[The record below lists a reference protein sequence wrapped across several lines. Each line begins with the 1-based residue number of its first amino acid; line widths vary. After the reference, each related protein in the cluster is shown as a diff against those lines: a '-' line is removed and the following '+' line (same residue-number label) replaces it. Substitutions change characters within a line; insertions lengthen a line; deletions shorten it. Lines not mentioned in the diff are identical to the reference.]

1 MPRPA
6 IYIERDQVREFINQR
21 SVLITGAGGSIGS
34 ELCRQLAQFEP
45 KQLIMLER
53 NENSLYQTEV
63 ALKRRHPE
71 LKLEALIA
79 SINDAPGLNN
89 LLHKYQP
96 EIIFHAAAYKHVP
109 LMERCPIEAAY
120 NNILGTRNLVKAALK
135 AKTEY
140 FVMISTDKAVNPSS
154 VMGVS
159 KRIAEKY
166 VQACNNHCDTTKF
179 IITRFGN
186 VLGSAGSVI
195 PIFKSQLAQGG
206 PLYVTHPEIERF
218 FMTIPEA
225 VQLVLQAAYMGKG
238 GDIFVLKMGRPV
250 KIRELAEKLILLAG
264 KTPGRDIEIKYIG
277 LREGEKM
284 YEELF
289 NESESSQPSQ
299 HPLIDYAI
307 GQTESKEI
315 WEKNIDEI
323 QAIVHQGDKN
333 ALLLKFKNLINNYS
347 PPK

>member
-1 MPRPA
+1 
-6 IYIERDQVREFINQR
+6 
-21 SVLITGAGGSIGS
+21 
-34 ELCRQLAQFEP
+34 
-45 KQLIMLER
+45 
-53 NENSLYQTEV
+53 
-63 ALKRRHPE
+63 
-71 LKLEALIA
+71 
-79 SINDAPGLNN
+79 
-89 LLHKYQP
+89 
-96 EIIFHAAAYKHVP
+96 
-109 LMERCPIEAAY
+109 
-120 NNILGTRNLVKAALK
+120 
-135 AKTEY
+135 
-140 FVMISTDKAVNPSS
+140 
-154 VMGVS
+154 MGVS

-166 VQACNNHCDTTKF
+166 VQACNDHCDTTKF

-289 NESESSQPSQ
+289 NEE
-299 HPLIDYAI
+299 
-307 GQTESKEI
+307 
-315 WEKNIDEI
+315 
-323 QAIVHQGDKN
+323 
-333 ALLLKFKNLINNYS
+333 
-347 PPK
+347 

>member
-1 MPRPA
+1 
-6 IYIERDQVREFINQR
+6 
-21 SVLITGAGGSIGS
+21 
-34 ELCRQLAQFEP
+34 
-45 KQLIMLER
+45 
-53 NENSLYQTEV
+53 
-63 ALKRRHPE
+63 
-71 LKLEALIA
+71 
-79 SINDAPGLNN
+79 
-89 LLHKYQP
+89 
-96 EIIFHAAAYKHVP
+96 
-109 LMERCPIEAAY
+109 MERCPIEAAY

-135 AKTEY
+135 AGTEY

-166 VQACNNHCDTTKF
+166 VQACNTHSDKTKF
-179 IITRFGN
+179 TITRFGN

-206 PLYVTHPEIERF
+206 PIFVTHPEIERF

-225 VQLVLQAAYMGKG
+225 VQLVLQAVCMGKG

-289 NESESSQPSQ
+289 NDSESSQPSL
-299 HPLIDYAI
+299 HPLIEYAI
-307 GQTESKEI
+307 GPHESKER

-323 QAIVHQGDKN
+323 QAIVHEGDKD
-333 ALLLKFKNLINNYS
+333 ALLNQFKTLIANYS
-347 PPK
+347 PPSE

>member
-1 MPRPA
+1 
-6 IYIERDQVREFINQR
+6 
-21 SVLITGAGGSIGS
+21 
-34 ELCRQLAQFEP
+34 
-45 KQLIMLER
+45 LE
-53 NENSLYQTEV
+53 S
-63 ALKRRHPE
+63 
-71 LKLEALIA
+71 LIA
-79 SINDAPGLNN
+79 SINDAPGLNV
-89 LLHKYQP
+89 LFQKHQP

-135 AKTEY
+135 AQTEY
-140 FVMISTDKAVNPSS
+140 FVMISTDKAVNPTS

-159 KRIAEKY
+159 KRIAENY
-166 VQACNNHCDTTKF
+166 VQACNTYSEMTKF
-179 IITRFGN
+179 VITRFGN

-195 PIFKSQLAQGG
+195 PIFKTQLAQGG
-206 PLYVTHPEIERF
+206 PIYVTHPEIERF

-277 LREGEKM
+277 LREGEKL

-289 NESESSQPSQ
+289 NEGESSQPSL

-307 GQTESKEI
+307 GQPESKEV
-315 WEKNIDEI
+315 WEKNIDDI
-323 QAIVHQGDKN
+323 QKLVHQGDGN
-333 ALLLKFKNLINNYS
+333 ELLKFFKILINNYKS
-347 PPK
+347 N